1 MAKQQYVI
9 GIDGG
14 GTKTAASLADLH
26 GNVLAEEV
34 GAASNFQIIGVEQA
48 AAALYA
54 VADACCQKA
63 GLSLGQVKTLVA
75 GLTGAGRAADQQRM
89 QTGFE
94 SYAQQRGVRFERVV
108 IESDARIALEGAFK
122 GGAGII
128 LICGTGSIAYGKS
141 QSGAVFRVGGWGR
154 ILGDEGS
161 GYAIGR
167 DGLNA
172 VTRQLDGRGKKTLL
186 TELVARTFNL
196 RTQEDIITAV
206 YREQFDVASV
216 APLVIE
222 AAAQHDVEC
231 ERILNKATFEL
242 TEHVRSLVLML
253 EAASPERARQK
264 IPLAFIGSVI
274 STESVFTKILEHK
287 ITFSLP
293 QISLVKPMA
302 PPSYGAVLLALR

>member
-1 MAKQQYVI
+1 MASKQFVI

-14 GTKTAASLADLH
+14 GTKTAALLADLQ
-26 GNVLAEEV
+26 GNVLAEETA
-34 GAASNFQIIGVEQA
+34 GPSNFQIIGVEQA
-48 AAALYA
+48 ATTLFS
-54 VADACCQKA
+54 VAEACCRKA
-63 GLSLGQVKTLVA
+63 GLSLDQVRRVVA
-75 GLTGAGRAADQQRM
+75 GLTGAGRAVDQQRM
-89 QTGFE
+89 QKGFE
-94 SYAQQRGVRFERVV
+94 SYAQAKGVSFERVV

-128 LICGTGSIAYGKS
+128 LICGTGSIAFGKS
-141 QSGAVFRVGGWGR
+141 HSGQVFRVGGWGR

-167 DGLNA
+167 DALNA

-186 TELVARTFNL
+186 ADLIARRFNL
-196 RTQEDIITAV
+196 RTQEEIITAV
-206 YREQFDVASV
+206 YRENFDLASV
-216 APLVIE
+216 ALLVIE
-222 AAAQHDVEC
+222 AAEQHDTES

-274 STESVFTKILEHK
+274 SNESVFTRILTHK

-293 QISLVKPMA
+293 QISIVKPEA
-302 PPSYGAVLLALR
+302 SPSYGAVLLALQ

>member
-1 MAKQQYVI
+1 MPSKQFVI

-14 GTKTAASLADLH
+14 GTKTAATLADMQ

-34 GAASNFQIIGVEQA
+34 GTASNFQIIGVEQA
-48 AAALYA
+48 AAALFA

-89 QTGFE
+89 QKGFE
-94 SYAQQRGVRFERVV
+94 SYAQSRGVTFERVV

-128 LICGTGSIAYGKS
+128 LICGTGSIAFGKS
-141 QSGAVFRVGGWGR
+141 HSGAVFRVGGWGR

-253 EAASPERARQK
+253 EAASPERTRQK

>member
-1 MAKQQYVI
+1 MSSRQFVI

-14 GTKTAASLADLH
+14 GTKTAATLADMQ
-26 GNVLAEEV
+26 GNVLTEVV

-54 VADACCQKA
+54 VAEACCQKA

-89 QTGFE
+89 KTGFE
-94 SYAQQRGVRFERVV
+94 SYAQQRGVWFERVV

-128 LICGTGSIAYGKS
+128 LICGTGSIAFGKS
-141 QSGAVFRVGGWGR
+141 YSGAVFRVGGWGR

-172 VTRQLDGRGKKTLL
+172 ITRQLDGRGKKTLL

-196 RTQEDIITAV
+196 RTPDEIITAV
-206 YREQFDVASV
+206 YREQFDVAAV

-222 AAAQHDVEC
+222 AAAQHDAEC
-231 ERILNKATFEL
+231 ERILNRATFEL
-242 TEHVRSLVLML
+242 TEHVRSLVLKL

-274 STESVFTKILEHK
+274 STESVFTKILEQT
-287 ITFSLP
+287 ITCSLP